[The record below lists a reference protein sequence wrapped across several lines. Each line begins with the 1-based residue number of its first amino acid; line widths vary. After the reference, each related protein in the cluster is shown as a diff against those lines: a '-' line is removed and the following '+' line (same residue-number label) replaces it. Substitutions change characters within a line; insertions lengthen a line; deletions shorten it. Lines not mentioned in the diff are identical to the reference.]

1 MVAVRAAEAVEAVA
15 PSREEMAEAR
25 ARAAAVMAAMVAA
38 VVVVVHRSQ

>member
-1 MVAVRAAEAVEAVA
+1 MRAAEAVEAVA

-25 ARAAAVMAAMVAA
+25 ARAAAMMEAMVAV